1 MSYVSTRPK
10 IQRCN
15 KNKNRIYYCQSQG
28 PNQMLLI
35 QWKQDQKSIDAISTL
50 SILTDPI
57 HVLMASHIPV
67 LQY

>member
-1 MSYVSTRPK
+1 
-10 IQRCN
+10 
-15 KNKNRIYYCQSQG
+15 
-28 PNQMLLI
+28 MLPI

-50 SILTDPI
+50 SILGTDPG